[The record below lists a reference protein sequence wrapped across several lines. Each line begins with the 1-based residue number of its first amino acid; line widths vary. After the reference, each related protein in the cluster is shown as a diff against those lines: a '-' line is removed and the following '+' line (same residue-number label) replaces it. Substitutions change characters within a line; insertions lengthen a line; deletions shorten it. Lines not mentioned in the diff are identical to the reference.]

1 MYRLSS
7 EKRIEVI
14 MSITRRRFMGWLGA
28 AAAGTAMGKTASA
41 ASNKHFTGYADSVGV
56 LFDNTR
62 CIGCRKC
69 EEGCNTVN
77 ELPDPDQPF
86 DNLSVLD
93 TRRRTTAR
101 AYTIV
106 NRYDTLSNVNVTGP
120 LYRKDQCNH
129 CLEPACA
136 SACFVRA
143 FTKTRQGA
151 VIYDASVCVGC
162 RYCMIACP
170 FEIPTYEYDKA
181 LEPRIMKCTLCHP
194 RIVKGLLPGCV
205 QACPTEALTFGKRE
219 NLLKDARERISNF
232 PDRYVD
238 HIYGENEMGGTS
250 WLYLSAV
257 PFKEVGMRED
267 LGITAAPKLTT
278 GALSAVPIVVGL
290 WPVLL
295 TGIYA
300 MSRRKE
306 KIANQEKTLA
316 VAAAVE
322 QANAAAQAR
331 LADQMARVQKLKEKE
346 IEQAVSK
353 ALAEAAKPEKKV
365 TDTSSAKAEKKPSE
379 EDS

>member
-1 MYRLSS
+1 
-7 EKRIEVI
+7 
-14 MSITRRRFMGWLGA
+14 MSITRRKFLGWLGA
-28 AAAGTAMGKTASA
+28 ATAGTTLGQTASA
-41 ASNKHFTGYADSVGV
+41 ASNKHFSGYPQSMGV

-77 ELPDPDQPF
+77 ELPTPDLPF
-86 DNLSVLD
+86 DDLSLLE
-93 TRRRTTAR
+93 TKRRTTAK

-106 NRYDTLSNVNVTGP
+106 NRYDTVSNVHVKGP
-120 LYRKDQCNH
+120 LYRKVQCNH

-143 FTKTRQGA
+143 FTKTPKGA

-170 FEIPTYEYDKA
+170 FEIPTYEYDEA
-181 LEPRIMKCTLCHP
+181 LEPRVMKCTLCYP
-194 RIVKGLLPGCV
+194 RIQKGLLPGCV
-205 QACPTEALTFGKRE
+205 QACPTEALTFGKRTD
-219 NLLKDARERISNF
+219 LLNIARKRISKY

-267 LGITAAPKLTT
+267 LGFTAAPNLTS
-278 GALSAVPIVVGL
+278 GALLGVPIVAGL

-300 MSRRKE
+300 MSKRKE
-306 KIANQEKTLA
+306 KISNQETAQA
-316 VAAAVE
+316 VAVAVE
-322 QANAAAQAR
+322 QANAEAKDKHAKEMEQ
-331 LADQMARVQKLKEKE
+331 VQKFKQKE
-346 IEQAVSK
+346 IDNAVKK
-353 ALAEAAKPEKKV
+353 ALEETAKP
-365 TDTSSAKAEKKPSE
+365 KAEDASDTTPEEADKKPSE

>member
-1 MYRLSS
+1 
-7 EKRIEVI
+7 
-14 MSITRRRFMGWLGA
+14 MSISRRKFLGWLGA
-28 AAAGTAMGKTASA
+28 AAAGTTLGKTVNA
-41 ASNKHFTGYADSVGV
+41 ASNKHFSGYPDSMGV

-77 ELPDPDQPF
+77 ELPAPDLPF
-86 DNLSVLD
+86 DDLSVLE
-93 TRRRTTAR
+93 TKRRTTAKT
-101 AYTIV
+101 YTIV
-106 NRYDTLSNVNVTGP
+106 NRYDSAGNPNGKGP
-120 LYRKDQCNH
+120 LYRKVQCNH

-143 FTKTRQGA
+143 FIKTPQGA

-181 LEPRIMKCTLCHP
+181 LEPRIMKCTMCYP

-219 NLLKDARERISNF
+219 DLLKDARRRILKF

-238 HIYGENEMGGTS
+238 HIYGENEMGGTN

-267 LGITAAPKLTT
+267 LGITPAPKLTA
-278 GALSAVPIVVGL
+278 GALMGVPVVVGL

-300 MSRRKE
+300 MTKRKE
-306 KIANQEKTLA
+306 KIANQETQQA

-322 QANAAAQAR
+322 QANAEAAAKHKQEME
-331 LADQMARVQKLKEKE
+331 QVQKLKQKE
-346 IEQAVSK
+346 IENAVKK
-353 ALAEAAKPEKKV
+353 ALEEAAKPKAKDGSDPQPEK
-365 TDTSSAKAEKKPSE
+365 TDKKPSE
-379 EDS
+379 EES